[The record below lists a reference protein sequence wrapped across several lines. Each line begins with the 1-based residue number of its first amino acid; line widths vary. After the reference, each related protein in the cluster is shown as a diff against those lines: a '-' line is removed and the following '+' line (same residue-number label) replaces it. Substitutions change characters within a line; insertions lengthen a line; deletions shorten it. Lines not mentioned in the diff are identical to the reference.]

1 MSQLDEIRKT
11 IRDYITSSGN
21 PYSAEKNRDKLLKAL
36 RKGTSIIINALDG
49 ALLDKDEVTALSEV
63 APDYVSLS
71 GDRDYIS
78 SLSRWVERNGKREN
92 TDEIRLYIAEAE
104 RICSSLFI

>member
-11 IRDYITSSGN
+11 IRDYITSSGD
-21 PYSAEKNRDKLLKAL
+21 PYCAEKSREKLLKAL
-36 RKGTSIIINALDG
+36 RKGTSSVIDALDDDII
-49 ALLDKDEVTALSEV
+49 DKDEVTALSEV

-78 SLSRWVERNGKREN
+78 SLSRWVERNSRKEN

-104 RICSSLFI
+104 RICASLFI

>member
-11 IRDYITSSGN
+11 IREYITSSGD
-21 PYSAEKNRDKLLKAL
+21 PYREEKNREKLLKVL
-36 RKGTSIIINALDG
+36 RKGTSIIIDALDG
-49 ALLDKDEVTALSEV
+49 DTLDKDEVSALSEV

-78 SLSRWVERNGKREN
+78 SLSEWVERNKEREN

-104 RICSSLFI
+104 RITASLFI